1 MTMTAK
7 ERTTAA
13 YLRVEQAQ
21 SGLLEACMGTGASGR
36 TLGFV
41 LAASEVAAQVGRAQ
55 RMHSFFRYGDVRGEQ
70 QLEAVAAH
78 MEACAASA
86 EAWLA
91 HLEAQAAR

>member
-13 YLRVEQAQ
+13 MMRCEQAQ
-21 SGLLEACMGTGASGR
+21 SGLLDACMGTSVAGR
-36 TLGFV
+36 TLDSM
-41 LAASEVAAQVGRAQ
+41 LAAASELAAQVGRAQ
-55 RMHSFFRYGDVRGEQ
+55 RLFWFFRHGDVRGEQ

-78 MEACAASA
+78 MDACAASA

-91 HLEAQAAR
+91 RLDAS